1 MIFES
6 RNFHM
11 RPSSADA
18 SQVPRLIKRGAF
30 ALKPHWSWS
39 LVLLTHHAMAQPA
52 QAPGSQ
58 QPAATVQSPLVAAP
72 SWSAEQLLPVIL
84 QHNPQLRAAQ
94 SARDAARSGIQTAR
108 AMPNPRIDWNQGRNT
123 ARIAGVTPGSLQSWS
138 ISQAIENPFAR
149 QARIDAAS
157 ATELESKHLIGQT
170 RNELVGHARL
180 RIYQGL
186 LHKAQA
192 AAAAEDVLLLEQVR
206 ERVRLRVESGE
217 AARYEIIK
225 ADAEIITARERLQTA
240 SLMVEQS
247 KIQLNQ
253 LAAGQLPAQW
263 QLMGDLQEVQE
274 LVDLQ
279 QIHQLVRQHN
289 PELNLLQAEVNK
301 AQAQLRSAESSRW
314 PGVELRYSQSRDPEI
329 RQGQWGIGMQVP
341 LLDRRSGPI
350 AQASAE
356 LERALVRLEGRKAE
370 LEQQVLLTWKSLEMA
385 RLRIEAL
392 SQGSVRE
399 AEAALRVAQAAYRFG
414 ERGILDVLDAQRVLR
429 SVRADLI
436 QARYQLQEARV
447 MLDQLVGQ
455 HIENTPS

>member
-1 MIFES
+1 
-6 RNFHM
+6 M
-11 RPSSADA
+11 RP
-18 SQVPRLIKRGAF
+18 PRSDTPKVSRLSKRWPAC
-30 ALKPHWSWS
+30 LKPHWSWS
-39 LVLLTHHAMAQPA
+39 FLLLLHNATAQPA
-52 QAPGSQ
+52 PAQSSSR
-58 QPAATVQSPLVAAP
+58 PAATAQSQAVAAP
-72 SWSAEQLLPVIL
+72 ELSTEQLLPIIL
-84 QHNPQLRAAQ
+84 AHNPQLRAAQ

-108 AMPNPRIDWNQGRNT
+108 TLPNPRIDWNQGRNT

-138 ISQAIENPFAR
+138 VSQAIENPSAR

-157 ATELESKHLIGQT
+157 ATEQESRHLIGQT
-170 RNELVGHARL
+170 RNELVSQARL

-186 LHKAQA
+186 LHQAQA
-192 AAAAEDVLLLEQVR
+192 LAAAEDVSLLEQVR

-253 LAAGQLPAQW
+253 LAAGQLPVHW
-263 QLMGDLQEVQE
+263 RLVGDLRDIQE

-289 PELNLLQAEVNK
+289 PELSLLQADVAK
-301 AQAQLRSAESSRW
+301 AQAQLRGAESSRW
-314 PGVELRYSQSRDPEI
+314 PGVELRYSQSRDPEF

-356 LERALVRLEGRKAE
+356 LARAQVRLEGRKAE

-455 HIENTPS
+455 HIEHTPS

>member
-1 MIFES
+1 
-6 RNFHM
+6 M
-11 RPSSADA
+11 RPSHSDR
-18 SQVPRLIKRGAF
+18 PRGLHPGNRRSVQCQ
-30 ALKPHWSWS
+30 ALWAWS
-39 LVLLTHHAMAQPA
+39 LVLLAHNAVAQTTP
-52 QAPGSQ
+52 APGHN
-58 QPAATVQSPLVAAP
+58 PPTAIVQNLTTASPQ
-72 SWSAEQLLPVIL
+72 WGAEQLLPIIL
-84 QHNPQLRAAQ
+84 AHNPQLRAAQ
-94 SARDAARSGIQTAR
+94 SARDAARSGIQAAR
-108 AMPNPRIDWNQGRNT
+108 ALPNPRIDWHQGQNT
-123 ARIAGVTPGSLQSWS
+123 ARIAGVTPGPVQSWS
-138 ISQAIENPFAR
+138 VSQPIENPFAR

-157 ATELESKHLIGQT
+157 AAEQESKHLIGQT
-170 RNELVGHARL
+170 RNELVSQARL

-192 AAAAEDVLLLEQVR
+192 AAASEDVVLLEQVR

-263 QLMGDLQEVQE
+263 QLAGDLRETQE

-289 PELNLLQAEVNK
+289 PELNFLQADVTK
-301 AQAQLRSAESSRW
+301 AQALLRSAEASRW
-314 PGVELRYSQSRDPEI
+314 PGVELRYSQSRDPEF

-341 LLDRRSGPI
+341 LLDRRSGAI
-350 AQASAE
+350 AQAQAE
-356 LERALVRLEGRKAE
+356 LERTQVRLEGRKAE

-429 SVRADLI
+429 SVRADLL

-447 MLDQLVGQ
+447 MLDQLIGQ

>member
-1 MIFES
+1 MRLS
-6 RNFHM
+6 TSANGPAT
-11 RPSSADA
+11 RPSW
-18 SQVPRLIKRGAF
+18 
-30 ALKPHWSWS
+30 HWAWP
-39 LVLLTHHAMAQPA
+39 LALLTHSALAQNIPPHALTPPA
-52 QAPGSQ
+52 KTGQSSPVAH
-58 QPAATVQSPLVAAP
+58 PALDQ
-72 SWSAEQLLPVIL
+72 EQIIAVVLE
-84 QHNPQLRAAQ
+84 HNPQLRAAI
-94 SARDAARSGIQTAR
+94 SARDAARSGIQSATAL
-108 AMPNPRIDWNQGRNT
+108 PNPRFDWNQGRNT
-123 ARIAGVTPGSLQSWS
+123 ARIPGVTPGTLQSWTF
-138 ISQAIENPFAR
+138 SQPIENPYAR
-149 QARIDAAS
+149 QSRIDYANAS
-157 ATELESKHLIGQT
+157 ELESKHLIGQT
-170 RNELVGHARL
+170 RNALVSQVRL
-180 RIYQGL
+180 FIYQGL
-186 LHKAQA
+186 LHQAQA
-192 AAAAEDVLLLEQVR
+192 TAAADDVQLLEQVR
-206 ERVRLRVESGE
+206 ERVRIRVESGE

-240 SLMVEQS
+240 RLMVDQS

-253 LAAGQLPAQW
+253 LAAGQLPAHWRLQ
-263 QLMGDLQEVQE
+263 GDLKDSQ
-274 LVDLQ
+274 DLLDMA
-279 QIHQLVRQHN
+279 QLRHLMHQHN
-289 PELNLLQAEVNK
+289 PELSLLQADVTK

-314 PGVELRYSQSRDPEI
+314 PGVELRYSQSRDPEF
-329 RQGQWGIGMQVP
+329 RQGQWGIGVQLP

-356 LERALVRLEGRKAE
+356 LERAQIRLEGRKAE

-455 HIENTPS
+455 HIEHTPS

>member
-1 MIFES
+1 MC
-6 RNFHM
+6 
-11 RPSSADA
+11 PSSSDT
-18 SQVPRLIKRGAF
+18 PPLTRRHERWPNC
-30 ALKPHWSWS
+30 LKPHWVWS
-39 LVLLTHHAMAQPA
+39 LALLAQGAMAQATQPPSTVMPA
-52 QAPGSQ
+52 TAVPNQLT
-58 QPAATVQSPLVAAP
+58 AAAEL
-72 SWSAEQLLPVIL
+72 SAEQLLPIIL
-84 QHNPQLRAAQ
+84 EHNPQLRAAH

-108 AMPNPRIDWNQGRNT
+108 ALPNPRIDWNQGRNT
-123 ARIAGVTPGSLQSWS
+123 ARIAGVTSGPLQSWS
-138 ISQAIENPFAR
+138 ISQAIDNPSAR

-157 ATELESKHLIGQT
+157 ATEQESKHLIGQT
-170 RNELVGHARL
+170 RNELVSQARL

-186 LHKAQA
+186 LHQAQA
-192 AAAAEDVLLLEQVR
+192 AAASEDVLLLEQVR

-253 LAAGQLPAQW
+253 LAAGQLPVHW
-263 QLMGDLQEVQE
+263 RLVGDLRDIQE

-289 PELNLLQAEVNK
+289 PELSLLQADVAK
-301 AQAQLRSAESSRW
+301 AQALLRSAESSRW
-314 PGVELRYSQSRDPEI
+314 PGVELRYSQSRDPEF

-341 LLDRRSGPI
+341 LLDSRSGPV

-356 LERALVRLEGRKAE
+356 LARAQVRLEGRKAE

-455 HIENTPS
+455 HIEHTPS